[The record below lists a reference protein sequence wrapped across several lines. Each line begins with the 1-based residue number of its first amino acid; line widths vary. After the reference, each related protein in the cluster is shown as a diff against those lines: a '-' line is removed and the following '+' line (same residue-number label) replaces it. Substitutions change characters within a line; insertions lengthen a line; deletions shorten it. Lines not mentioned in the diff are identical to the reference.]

1 MLERLS
7 HWQAE
12 MQIVVCACC
21 YKFKMTMETLRSARI
36 QLTVQ
41 STWSQLEAPLTIRTP
56 YLHPPPTTAPLDA
69 TKKYDNPAR
78 RVNIVES
85 SALARL
91 HLAL

>member
-1 MLERLS
+1 
-7 HWQAE
+7 
-12 MQIVVCACC
+12 
-21 YKFKMTMETLRSARI
+21 METLRSARI

-41 STWSQLEAPLTIRTP
+41 STWSQLEAPLTP
-56 YLHPPPTTAPLDA
+56 YLHPPPTSAPLDA

>member
-1 MLERLS
+1 MLL
-7 HWQAE
+7 
-12 MQIVVCACC
+12 QI
-21 YKFKMTMETLRSARI
+21 
-36 QLTVQ
+36 QNDNGD
-41 STWSQLEAPLTIRTP
+41 APLCTDPTNRAVNLVATRGATN
-56 YLHPPPTTAPLDA
+56 HPNPLFAPTTHNRPLDA